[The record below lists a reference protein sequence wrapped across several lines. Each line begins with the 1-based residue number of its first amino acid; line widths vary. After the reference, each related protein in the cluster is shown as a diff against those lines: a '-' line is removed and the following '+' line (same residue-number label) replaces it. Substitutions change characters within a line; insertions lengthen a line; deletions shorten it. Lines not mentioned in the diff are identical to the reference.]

1 MDLIFIH
8 IFIHA
13 HIVHMHNKSQNFIGI
28 HVHAYRGGIKQRLP
42 DQIQTLPEQ
51 PEISQ
56 IWSVLLHE
64 AQSEEKS

>member
-1 MDLIFIH
+1 
-8 IFIHA
+8 
-13 HIVHMHNKSQNFIGI
+13 MHNKSQNFIGI